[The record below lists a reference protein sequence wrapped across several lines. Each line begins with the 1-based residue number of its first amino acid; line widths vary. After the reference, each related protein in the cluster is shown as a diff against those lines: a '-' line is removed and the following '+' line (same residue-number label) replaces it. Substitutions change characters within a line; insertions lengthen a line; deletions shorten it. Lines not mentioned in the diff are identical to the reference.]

1 MVYIRET
8 YIDLKEKNEDPTT
21 LVLFKLKNE
30 GEEQHTKR
38 FGIKTDNKIKYLREY
53 VNKEKLIR
61 SFKCNNSLCPRYGLN
76 EQKC

>member
-30 GEEQHTKR
+30 GEEQHTKI
-38 FGIKTDNKIKYLREY
+38 FGIKIDKIKYIREY

-61 SFKCNNSLCPRYGLN
+61 SFKCNNSLCLRCGLN
-76 EQKC
+76 KQKC